1 VATASGRATRAL
13 EMFIDSHAH
22 LDSADFDSDRLAVIR
37 RARDAQVD
45 RVLAIGSGTGP
56 GTAEDTI
63 RLAEQFENLDA
74 SIGIH
79 PHEAVLATDQD
90 LKGLAQLAGHRKVVA
105 WGEIGLDFHYDHS
118 PRDVQTRVFA
128 RQLGLASETSLPVI
142 IHTREAEPETLEIL
156 KAHWSD
162 SNLGGVLHC
171 YSGTW
176 QLAQAC
182 LDMGFC
188 ISFSGLITFPKAE
201 NLRDIVKQIPLDR
214 LLIETDS
221 PFLAPVPYRGKR
233 NEPAF
238 VVETAKVM
246 AHLKNVSLEELGAV
260 TKANYY
266 RLFGPGN
273 CH

>member
-1 VATASGRATRAL
+1 
-13 EMFIDSHAH
+13 MFIDSHAH
-22 LDSADFDSDRLAVIR
+22 LDSADFDADRPAVIF
-37 RARDAQVD
+37 RARAAQVG
-45 RVLAIGSGTGP
+45 RVLTIGSGAGSRTS
-56 GTAEDTI
+56 DWTI
-63 RLAEQFENLDA
+63 WLAEQFDNLDA

-79 PHEAVLATDQD
+79 PHEAASATDKD
-90 LKGLAQLAGHRKVVA
+90 LDGLAQLAHHRKVVA

-118 PRDVQTRVFA
+118 PRDIQTRVFA
-128 RQLGLASETSLPVI
+128 RQLGLAKETSLPVI

-156 KAHWSD
+156 KAFWSD
-162 SNLGGVLHC
+162 SNLGGILHC

-201 NLRDIVKQIPLDR
+201 NVRDVVKQIPLDR

-260 TKANYY
+260 TTANYY
-266 RLFGPGN
+266 RLFGPAN
-273 CH
+273 SH